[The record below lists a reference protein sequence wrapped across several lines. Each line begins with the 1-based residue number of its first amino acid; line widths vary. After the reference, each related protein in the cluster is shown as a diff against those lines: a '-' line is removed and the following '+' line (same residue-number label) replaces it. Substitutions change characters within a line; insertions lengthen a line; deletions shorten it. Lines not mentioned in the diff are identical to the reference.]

1 MARKRKKRNRGCFRR
16 GHDPR
21 RHVFTDEERRR
32 GGQTTFLKL
41 MNDEPWLLAWF
52 QRRID
57 KTAHPDTLDAYR
69 QKRRSS

>member
-1 MARKRKKRNRGCFRR
+1 
-16 GHDPR
+16 
-21 RHVFTDEERRR
+21 
-32 GGQTTFLKL
+32 LKL

-57 KTAHPDTLDAYR
+57 KTAHPDTLQAFR